1 MAVAKWATPG
11 SRSSNLAGTTF
22 NSLANGSAG
31 SAITYDNSSNRDLY
45 AIVTVKLGSLAAVLG
60 GSITLRV
67 YSGDGTDT
75 PDLNGGSFDSYTE
88 GLVTGTSAKTVV
100 FRMVR
105 LYPFSTV
112 TLQVVNNAGVSTAAS
127 GNELYVRPYN
137 EDVT

>member
-1 MAVAKWATPG
+1 MAVAKWAAPST
-11 SRSSNLAGTTF
+11 RSANLAGTTF

-45 AIVTVKLGSLAAVLG
+45 GIVTVKLGSLTPTTG
-60 GSITLRV
+60 GSITLRA

-75 PDLNGGSFDSYTE
+75 PDLNGGSFDNYTAA
-88 GLVTGTSAKTVV
+88 LTTGASAKVV
-100 FRMVR
+100 SFPLVR
-105 LYPFSTV
+105 LYPFSMR
-112 TLQVVNNAGVSTAAS
+112 LQIVNNAGVSTAAS

>member
-1 MAVAKWATPG
+1 MAVAKWAAPG
-11 SRSSNLAGTTF
+11 TRSANLAGTTF

-31 SAITYDNSSNRDLY
+31 TAITYDNSSNRDLY
-45 AIVTVKLGSLAAVLG
+45 AIVTVKLGSLTPTAG

-75 PDLNGGSFDSYTE
+75 PDLNGGSFDSYTAA
-88 GLVTGTSAKTVV
+88 LTTGASAKVV
-100 FRMVR
+100 SFPLVR
-105 LYPFSTV
+105 LYPFSMR
-112 TLQVVNNAGVSTAAS
+112 LQMVNNAGVSTTAS